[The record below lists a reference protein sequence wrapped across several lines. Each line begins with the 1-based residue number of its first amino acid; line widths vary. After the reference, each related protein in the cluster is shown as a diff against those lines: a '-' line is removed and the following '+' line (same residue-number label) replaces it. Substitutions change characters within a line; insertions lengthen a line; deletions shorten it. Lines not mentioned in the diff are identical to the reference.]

1 MHRAGRMLAIVIVA
15 SVAVACGAPQPSSS
29 QVSASPIILAPAETA
44 FGPFDPVAMV
54 GVVNGGQQ
62 CRPTERGRVVTG
74 VGPAATVQRD
84 WLIVC
89 PRSGMDRN
97 VYFLLGDAI
106 DTSLKRRTTDQI
118 SGRHEWPGNS
128 QDPIMS
134 EWTVKADP
142 YVGTIHLVGTNGPG
156 SLSIAVSL
164 DLGPS

>member
-1 MHRAGRMLAIVIVA
+1 MLRAAHLVATVIVA
-15 SVAVACGAPQPSSS
+15 AVALACGTPAPSSS
-29 QVSASPIILAPAETA
+29 QTLASPIILAAAEAA
-44 FGPFDPVAMV
+44 FGGFDPVAMV
-54 GVVNGGQQ
+54 GGVNGGQQ

-74 VGPAATVQRD
+74 AGPTATVHRD

-89 PRSGMDRN
+89 PRPVSDRN
-97 VYFLLGDAI
+97 VYFLLDDAI
-106 DTSLKRRTTDQI
+106 TTSLSRRTTDQI
-118 SGRHEWPGNS
+118 SSRHEWPGNS

-134 EWTVKADP
+134 EWTVKAGE